1 MLVDVIQKCVILS
14 ASIADLYG
22 GSAARDLYAAQPF
35 SGGSVSQQQQ
45 HYYQTGASLSSAGPA
60 GAAANNSNN
69 PAALNTA
76 YHNNGAHA
84 DNGTMQQQQQHQQ
97 AGSKLIRASGESGSS
112 NDNGQINDNGSAVG
126 QSASSLLAS
135 RSANEAA
142 AQTSSSS
149 SSPSTGQPAS
159 SNAPQS
165 TLPSQVSRIVFQS
178 QCTQTW
184 SSSPSATSSP
194 ATQRTAIRIRSTQ
207 HNSAAPNSERL
218 ALQHT
223 SGAEL
228 VFPFPLGAEP
238 KNLARRARSASSSLS
253 IQREQEEHQNWR
265 PSALSIYPCE
275 CLFAMGRPSAK
286 RARGRRV
293 QSDSL
298 LQNRL
303 ADKGIERAQLAIFR
317 GIRTRSLKRSWRRL
331 AEKKAPNVALMR
343 RPLRQAHHQECDIE
357 NQTRRTRKGV
367 YNSCTWDRRIDG
379 ISLL

>member
-194 ATQRTAIRIRSTQ
+194 ATQRTAIRNPHSLYATQLSSAQQSAWRFSTLPAPSWFFPFRSAPSLKTWPGAQDLHHHHYLFSASRKSIKIGDRRRYLFIHVSVCLQWGAPPPSEPEGGESNRIRSCRIGLQTKEL
-207 HNSAAPNSERL
+207 SGPNLQFSEE
-218 ALQHT
+218 
-223 SGAEL
+223 S
-228 VFPFPLGAEP
+228 EP
-238 KNLARRARSASSSLS
+238 ARS
-253 IQREQEEHQNWR
+253 
-265 PSALSIYPCE
+265 SALGGAWP
-275 CLFAMGRPSAK
+275 R
-286 RARGRRV
+286 
-293 QSDSL
+293 
-298 LQNRL
+298 
-303 ADKGIERAQLAIFR
+303 
-317 GIRTRSLKRSWRRL
+317 
-331 AEKKAPNVALMR
+331 KKPQML
-343 RPLRQAHHQECDIE
+343 P
-357 NQTRRTRKGV
+357 
-367 YNSCTWDRRIDG
+367 
-379 ISLL
+379 